1 MAFTKVVGAG
11 IHTLSNITSHNIH
24 SSGIVTA
31 TGLDISGDATIGGV
45 LTYEDVT
52 SIDSVGLIT
61 ARNGIDCN
69 ADLDVD
75 GHTNLDNVSIAGV
88 TTLSSNKSEFD
99 STGTLYL
106 NSGGSVNSGN
116 YLTKIGS
123 DGSADFLSNISIADK
138 IIHYGDTNTSI
149 RFPANDTITA
159 ETGGNERVR
168 IKSDGKVGIN
178 TTSPARMLHIF
189 SGNTGHPVVLERGD
203 SSNTQIEIRAGGAT
217 RGYWGASTT
226 ANFLVYDND
235 ASDINFTVLQTGNVG
250 INRTNPD
257 QRLNVSGNIELNAY
271 DSAGGSGGYYT
282 SKGLIIGNAYDAGKT
297 GLTDDRNSIIWSER
311 GLDLDIATN
320 DTLRMKIKS
329 DGNITQ
335 TIGSDGDG
343 FTITAGDMKPM
354 LTGNSNRSAHN
365 NTIFGISGKW
375 NNTEIGRIAFEAG
388 PDTTNKDD
396 GKIRLYTRPSGGSLT
411 QRIDIADDGKITVA
425 AGSDIRFTNGTW
437 TGEVAGKIQHNSNNL
452 YIQGGTGGIRFRH
465 ASSGTNQFSM
475 TNGGNFEI
483 TDGDLVVASGHGIDF
498 GATANGGSGTPS
510 ELLDDYEEGSFAP
523 EVDNLSSGYGSGTF
537 YNRTCKYTKVG
548 NMVTCWGHLQ
558 WWGNAVTSG
567 NDNLELTI
575 TGFPF
580 EVDGVGYRGTCGGS
594 VVAQSWRYSGSGWN
608 NYHTDSDNV
617 QVGINAS
624 EQIRFFVYTHN
635 SIVGTVTQK
644 SINGY
649 SPNIEFCFQVR
660 VTSYK

>member
-271 DSAGGSGGYYT
+271 DSANGSGGYYT

-297 GLTDDRNSIIWSER
+297 STDDRNAIIWNER
-311 GLDLDIATN
+311 GLDLDFATN
-320 DTLRMKIKS
+320 NTLAIKIKY
-329 DGNITQ
+329 DGNVGIGTDNPTDILDVYSTTDP
-335 TIGSDGDG
+335 TIRSRSGSSSVGAN
-343 FTITAGDMKPM
+343 I
-354 LTGNSNRSAHN
+354 
-365 NTIFGISGKW
+365 
-375 NNTEIGRIAFEAG
+375 EIC
-388 PDTTNKDD
+388 
-396 GKIRLYTRPSGGSLT
+396 GGSS
-411 QRIDIADDGKITVA
+411 
-425 AGSDIRFTNGTW
+425 SDSQLI
-437 TGEVAGKIQHNSNNL
+437 L
-452 YIQGGTGGIRFRH
+452 
-465 ASSGTNQFSM
+465 SSGTTSKYQF
-475 TNGGNFEI
+475 FR
-483 TDGDLVVASGHGIDF
+483 DGSQSDDLRI
-498 GATANGGSGTPS
+498 
-510 ELLDDYEEGSFAP
+510 
-523 EVDNLSSGYGSGTF
+523 
-537 YNRTCKYTKVG
+537 
-548 NMVTCWGHLQ
+548 
-558 WWGNAVTSG
+558 
-567 NDNLELTI
+567 
-575 TGFPF
+575 
-580 EVDGVGYRGTCGGS
+580 
-594 VVAQSWRYSGSGWN
+594 
-608 NYHTDSDNV
+608 
-617 QVGINAS
+617 
-624 EQIRFFVYTHN
+624 
-635 SIVGTVTQK
+635 
-644 SINGY
+644 
-649 SPNIEFCFQVR
+649 
-660 VTSYK
+660 

>member
-1 MAFTKVVGAG
+1 
-11 IHTLSNITSHNIH
+11 
-24 SSGIVTA
+24 
-31 TGLDISGDATIGGV
+31 
-45 LTYEDVT
+45 
-52 SIDSVGLIT
+52 
-61 ARNGIDCN
+61 
-69 ADLDVD
+69 VD

-271 DSAGGSGGYYT
+271 DSANGSGGYYT

-297 GLTDDRNSIIWSER
+297 STDDRNAIIWNER
-311 GLDLDIATN
+311 GLDLDFATN
-320 DTLRMKIKS
+320 NTLAIKIKY
-329 DGNITQ
+329 DGNVGIGTDNPTDILDVYSTTDP
-335 TIGSDGDG
+335 TIRSRSGSSSVGAN
-343 FTITAGDMKPM
+343 I
-354 LTGNSNRSAHN
+354 
-365 NTIFGISGKW
+365 
-375 NNTEIGRIAFEAG
+375 EIC
-388 PDTTNKDD
+388 
-396 GKIRLYTRPSGGSLT
+396 GGSS
-411 QRIDIADDGKITVA
+411 
-425 AGSDIRFTNGTW
+425 SDSQLI
-437 TGEVAGKIQHNSNNL
+437 L
-452 YIQGGTGGIRFRH
+452 
-465 ASSGTNQFSM
+465 SSGTTSKYQFFRDGSQSDDLRIYDSANSLDIIRYRHGGYLHFGVNGQERLRITSTGSVGIG
-475 TNGGNFEI
+475 TNNPDVGN
-483 TDGDLVVASGHGIDF
+483 
-498 GATANGGSGTPS
+498 TAYTVCQVHSTSTNAYFKLTNTTTGVGSG
-510 ELLDDYEEGSFAP
+510 
-523 EVDNLSSGYGSGTF
+523 
-537 YNRTCKYTKVG
+537 
-548 NMVTCWGHLQ
+548 
-558 WWGNAVTSG
+558 
-567 NDNLELTI
+567 
-575 TGFPF
+575 
-580 EVDGVGYRGTCGGS
+580 DGVELS
-594 VVAQSWRYSGSGWN
+594 LSGS
-608 NYHTDSDNV
+608 
-617 QVGINAS
+617 
-624 EQIRFFVYTHN
+624 
-635 SIVGTVTQK
+635 
-644 SINGY
+644 
-649 SPNIEFCFQVR
+649 
-660 VTSYK
+660 